1 MNKKIWI
8 AAGLVLLVSVF
19 LLPDLV
25 SAQTLPTPR
34 PPVSGG
40 GVTLSEVQAIIERI
54 ARFLIVVSV
63 IIAVIAIIWGG
74 IIWITSGGNEGRQ
87 KSAKAWVWNGV
98 VGALIVLAVG
108 VILQTLA
115 GLVARTFFG

>member
-8 AAGLVLLVSVF
+8 AAGLVLLISVF

-40 GVTLSEVQAIIERI
+40 GVTLSEVQAIIEKI
-54 ARFLIVVSV
+54 ARFLIVVAV

-74 IIWITSGGNEGRQ
+74 IIWITSGGNEDRQ